1 MLDEAAK
8 IGDELG
14 GGDFEKWD
22 CRGCVLIEARAVSN
36 AAGAGKSPVVG
47 PAVLRPRLS
56 AADGMVIWVWMI

>member
-14 GGDFEKWD
+14 TDSKNGIAADAFS
-22 CRGCVLIEARAVSN
+22 IEARAVSN